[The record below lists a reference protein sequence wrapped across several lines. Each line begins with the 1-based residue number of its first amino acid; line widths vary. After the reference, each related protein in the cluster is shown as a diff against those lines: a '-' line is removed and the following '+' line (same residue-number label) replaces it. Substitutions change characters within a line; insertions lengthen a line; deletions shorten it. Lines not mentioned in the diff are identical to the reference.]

1 MCRGSILRTEE
12 VSMSHGL
19 RMRRGWVVPGLFAA
33 GLLSMPSTVA
43 AQTAS
48 QARVVRMTL
57 AGTSVL
63 GIPLPGTTTVLADT
77 GSLPLGVTGA
87 LQASSVAES
96 VPTVL
101 SAESL
106 HATTIG
112 VPDQASSEASLGSLA
127 IFVAGNTITADFIF
141 ARARAVTGTVG
152 SAESEMYGLVINGD
166 QVAVSGAPNQSVPII
181 GGRVILN
188 EVQRGPGGAT
198 INALHVILTGG
209 VADIVVATATA
220 AIP

>member
-1 MCRGSILRTEE
+1 
-12 VSMSHGL
+12 MSHGL
-19 RMRRGWVVPGLFAA
+19 WMRRGWVVPGLLAA
-33 GLLSMPSTVA
+33 GLLSLPSTVA

-57 AGTSVL
+57 VGTSVL

-77 GSLPLGVTGA
+77 GALPLGVTGA
-87 LQASSVAES
+87 LQASSVADS
-96 VPTVL
+96 ISTVL

-112 VPDQASSEASLGSLA
+112 LPDQASSEASLGSLVMS
-127 IFVAGNTITADFIF
+127 VAGNTITADFIF
-141 ARARAVTGTVG
+141 ARAQAVTGTAGSVG
-152 SAESEMYGLVINGD
+152 SEMYGLVINGAE
-166 QVAVSGAPNQSVPII
+166 VAVSGASNQNVPII

-188 EVQRGPGGAT
+188 EIQRGPGGAT

>member
-1 MCRGSILRTEE
+1 
-12 VSMSHGL
+12 
-19 RMRRGWVVPGLFAA
+19 MRRGWVVPGLLAA
-33 GLLSMPSTVA
+33 GLLGLPSAVA

-57 AGTSVL
+57 VATSLL

-77 GSLPLGVTGA
+77 GALPLGVTGA
-87 LQASSVAES
+87 LQASSAGES
-96 VPTVL
+96 IPTVL
-101 SAESL
+101 SADSL
-106 HATTIG
+106 HATVIG

-127 IFVAGNTITADFIF
+127 MLVAGNTITADFIY
-141 ARARAVTGTVG
+141 ARAQAVTGTGG
-152 SAESEMYGLVINGD
+152 SAASEIYGLVINGAG
-166 QVAVSGAPNQSVPII
+166 VEVSGAPSQSVPII

-188 EVQRGPGGAT
+188 EIQRGPGGAT
-198 INALHVILTGG
+198 INALHVILTAG